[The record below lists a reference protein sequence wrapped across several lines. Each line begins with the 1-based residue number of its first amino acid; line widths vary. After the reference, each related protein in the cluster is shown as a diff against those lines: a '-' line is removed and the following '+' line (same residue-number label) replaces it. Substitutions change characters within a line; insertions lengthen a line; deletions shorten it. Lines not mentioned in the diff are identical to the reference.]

1 MGRSTDA
8 GAILALVGCW
18 AKDGVSETA
27 VGRSRGRALSTG
39 EEGGLDDMATAAAD
53 ETRSKARRK
62 RGEAPCT
69 QYGAVG
75 RRLGGDG
82 GSLRR

>member
-53 ETRSKARRK
+53 ETRCKARRK
-62 RGEAPCT
+62 RGEVQSLVAACT
-69 QYGAVG
+69 VITRCWAWE
-75 RRLGGDG
+75 
-82 GSLRR
+82 